1 MCMLSCFSYVQFFM
15 TPWTVGILQARILE
29 WVAMPFSRGSPHPGT
44 EPMSPALAGGFSP
57 GWATRG
63 ALPATNSTKLFIDR
77 KMKSEWCTSAL
88 ECCPALNHNGIMPV
102 ARAWMD
108 RVNTVLSKGRPT
120 EKDKLH
126 NASLTG
132 IFLKLTQM

>member
-1 MCMLSCFSYVQFFM
+1 M
-15 TPWTVGILQARILE
+15 VGTTSSDKDE
-29 WVAMPFSRGSPHPGT
+29 G
-44 EPMSPALAGGFSP
+44 
-57 GWATRG
+57 
-63 ALPATNSTKLFIDR
+63 
-77 KMKSEWCTSAL
+77 KSES
-88 ECCPALNHNGIMPV
+88 CPALNHNGIMPV